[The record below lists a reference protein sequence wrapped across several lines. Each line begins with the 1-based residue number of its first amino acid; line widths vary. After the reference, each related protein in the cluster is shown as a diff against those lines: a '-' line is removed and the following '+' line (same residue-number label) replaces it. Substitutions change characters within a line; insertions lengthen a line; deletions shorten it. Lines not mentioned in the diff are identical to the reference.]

1 MKSVNKLLN
10 YICKKYEETDL
21 EMDAIDG
28 KKNIKRHT
36 RLTMS
41 SFVENSIAIMI
52 EDIISKQDKKYN
64 YLVDVQLN
72 VDGRIKRPDILIY
85 DDDNVIH
92 GVVEIK
98 SQLGWEGKFNNNSYF
113 KRINFIKK
121 GKTITANNREISDEI
136 FDLKN
141 KIKRLEKKN
150 DNNVEITNK
159 KNKIRELVKQE
170 KTSYTIAEDFK
181 DIIVIFMDTNGHGN
195 LRGFVNTNYY
205 VLFHDDVETVWYN
218 NLNERFLTS
227 KDTKGEYVENH
238 TYDDL
243 VEFLEKNF

>member
-1 MKSVNKLLN
+1 MKINRLLN

-21 EMDAIDG
+21 EMDAIAG
-28 KKNIKRHT
+28 NKNIKRHT

-41 SFVENSIAIMI
+41 SYVENSIAILI
-52 EDIISKQDKKYN
+52 EDILSKQGKKYN

-72 VDGRIKRPDILIY
+72 VDGHIKRPDILIY

-98 SQLGWEGKFNNNSYF
+98 SQLGWEGDFNKDGRYF
-113 KRINFIKK
+113 KRIKSIKT
-121 GKTITANNREISDEI
+121 GKIITANNREISDEI

-141 KIKRLEKKN
+141 EIRKLE
-150 DNNVEITNK
+150 NK
-159 KNKIRELVKQE
+159 KVKNYEIINKKDRKKELEKQE
-170 KTSYTIAEDFK
+170 KTNYTIAEDFK
-181 DIIVIFMDTNGHGN
+181 DFIVIFMDTNGHGN
-195 LRGFVNTNYY
+195 LKNFVNTNYF

-218 NLNERFLTS
+218 NLNEKFLTNKNTNS
-227 KDTKGEYVENH
+227 EYVKDH